1 MVTCYMVTNDTLSNC
16 CVQAG
21 KVSPRA
27 VCLWEPLRAR
37 AKTQWETSSS
47 RWQPATATGD
57 QRPEIV
63 RDVWTS
69 QVILQPR
76 HSVNPSDA
84 TISGQVSIRLSEAW
98 KCSDCSGPEGQWGAV
113 WGAARPGR
121 GQWGW
126 GEARWAPSLQTSWP
140 STRSPVTWD
149 SWTERIC
156 TFSFRWDFPLFTIN
170 LLLFVLFPRP
180 PEQFEC
186 VFTSCCMRQ
195 WGIYPCW
202 TWQTLWHD

>member
-1 MVTCYMVTNDTLSNC
+1 MVTNDTLSNC
-16 CVQAG
+16 HVQAG

-27 VCLWEPLRAR
+27 VCLWEPVSAR
-37 AKTQWETSSS
+37 AKTQWETSFS
-47 RWQPATATGD
+47 RWQPATTTGD
-57 QRPEIV
+57 QRQWAMREPV
-63 RDVWTS
+63 KLFYS
-69 QVILQPR
+69 QDIQWILRTQLL
-76 HSVNPSDA
+76 V
-84 TISGQVSIRLSEAW
+84 VSIRLW
-98 KCSDCSGPEGQWGAV
+98 VRLGKCSDCLGTGGQWDAV
-113 WGAARPGR
+113 WDEARPER

-126 GEARWAPSLQTSWP
+126 GEARLAPSLQTSWP

-149 SWTERIC
+149 SWTERIF